1 MGAQLNI
8 NKFLLIAE
16 AHRNI
21 KKIRLLLMCTIFFGD
36 AVNAI
41 EEPEYQVVDK
51 NSKFEIRHYS
61 EYLVAEVMLDGDFTS
76 SGGQAFRVLAEYIFG
91 ANTAVAK
98 MAMTAPVESQ
108 LTSPSEKMAMT
119 APVLSTN
126 DESRY
131 VYRFVMERKYTLD
144 TLPIPDDDR
153 IRLLKVKPR
162 YMAVK
167 QFSGRWSEENYKKSE
182 KQLLQYLNKNDIKII
197 GAPIFARYNAPFVP
211 WFLRRNEVMIEVN
224 WE

>member
-21 KKIRLLLMCTIFFGD
+21 KKIRLLLMCTILFGD

-76 SGGQAFRVLAEYIFG
+76 SGGQAFRVLAGYIFG

-153 IRLLKVKPR
+153 IHGAHIDASMSDKVKKSLK
-162 YMAVK
+162 AI
-167 QFSGRWSEENYKKSE
+167 EE
-182 KQLLQYLNKNDIKII
+182 
-197 GAPIFARYNAPFVP
+197 A
-211 WFLRRNEVMIEVN
+211 
-224 WE
+224 